1 MKRGST
7 LADGED
13 RLRELVAQ
21 VAASYFSN
29 SQVSPLEIS
38 SVMSQI
44 AASLAAVSANDAD
57 PIDPP
62 MAAVRATTAQ
72 VRKSITHE
80 ALISFEDGLPRKTL
94 RRHLAALGLSPE
106 QYRAKWG
113 LPDDYP
119 MVSAAYSE
127 HRAQLA
133 LGMGL
138 GRKDRGWSGVTQL
151 ANGARKAPR

>member
-1 MKRGST
+1 
-7 LADGED
+7 
-13 RLRELVAQ
+13 
-21 VAASYFSN
+21 
-29 SQVSPLEIS
+29 
-38 SVMSQI
+38 
-44 AASLAAVSANDAD
+44 
-57 PIDPP
+57 
-62 MAAVRATTAQ
+62 
-72 VRKSITHE
+72 
-80 ALISFEDGLPRKTL
+80 L

>member
-1 MKRGST
+1 V
-7 LADGED
+7 ADGEE

-21 VAASYFSN
+21 VAVSYFSN

-44 AASLAAVSANDAD
+44 AASLGAVGANDAD
-57 PIDPP
+57 TIDPV
-62 MAAVRATTAQ
+62 AAAPRATPAQ
-72 VRKSITHE
+72 IRRSITHD

-94 RRHLAALGLSPE
+94 RRHLAALGLTPE

-119 MVSAAYSE
+119 MVCAAYSD
-127 HRAQLA
+127 HRARLA
-133 LGMGL
+133 VGMGL
-138 GRKDRGWSGVTQL
+138 GRKDQAWSDVTPMPSV
-151 ANGARKAPR
+151 ARTTR